1 MRQTLSGWLAADPH
15 KHSFCGYDTIL
26 KNSCCKPK
34 RAGYSTCVMTKN
46 RINKAI
52 RHLNLEIVGNGD
64 RYFYFCDLTTGAQ
77 IGESVL
83 VCYLKHQTLQR
94 WVEDAQEAR
103 DSNIVSGVNL
113 NQYEAFNTGN
123 IN

>member
-1 MRQTLSGWLAADPH
+1 
-15 KHSFCGYDTIL
+15 
-26 KNSCCKPK
+26 
-34 RAGYSTCVMTKN
+34 MTKN

-64 RYFYFCDLTTGAQ
+64 GYFYFCDLTTGEQ

-113 NQYEAFNTGN
+113 NQYAVFNAGN